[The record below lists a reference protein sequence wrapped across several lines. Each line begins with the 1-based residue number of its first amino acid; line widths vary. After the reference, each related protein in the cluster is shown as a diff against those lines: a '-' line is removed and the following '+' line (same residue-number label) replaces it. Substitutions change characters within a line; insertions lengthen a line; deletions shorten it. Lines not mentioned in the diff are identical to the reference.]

1 MAKKQNQ
8 KIGCNVNSCKYNNC
22 ESEQCELNEI
32 KVSSEC
38 DDAKEKKDTICDSY
52 CSKENDGE

>member
-22 ESEQCELNEI
+22 DSEQCELNEI
-32 KVSSEC
+32 KIASEHKN
-38 DDAKEKKDTICDSY
+38 AENKTDTICDSY
-52 CSKENDGE
+52 KTKVDI